1 MGLMLQSYIVTLLHC
16 DMAHTETH
24 RALVVSDEK
33 KSQRLENYGFQASM
47 LRFVHFQRFYVQNRL
62 KSRGKIWKRTKIVV
76 PLHCQSEDGRALITR
91 DTKR

>member
-1 MGLMLQSYIVTLLHC
+1 
-16 DMAHTETH
+16 MAHAETH

-47 LRFVHFQRFYVQNRL
+47 LRFVHFQRFYVQNRP

-76 PLHCQSEDGRALITR
+76 PLYSQHEVLGEPSGKPSGEYE
-91 DTKR
+91 